1 MEQTRKNLKT
11 TSILVLL
18 FAALNLVR
26 VIVSLIFDGFGS
38 AEGATE
44 GTVLAA
50 NIIVLVVAGIC
61 LIPQVYIGLKGIK
74 VANAP
79 DSSKAHIIW
88 AMILFVIT
96 VLSLI
101 SPVIGFI
108 NKDTGSDNIGTLLA
122 LLLEGIIYFEYV
134 KYARDIAKGN

>member
-1 MEQTRKNLKT
+1 MEQTKKNLKT
-11 TSILVLL
+11 TSMLVLL
-18 FAALNLVR
+18 FAALNLIR

-38 AEGATE
+38 TEGATD
-44 GTVLAA
+44 GAVLVA
-50 NIIVLVVAGIC
+50 NIIVLVVTVIC

-79 DSSKAHIIW
+79 DSSKAHVIW

-101 SPVIGFI
+101 SPVIGLI
-108 NKDTGSDNIGTLLA
+108 KKDTGSDNVGTLLS

>member
-1 MEQTRKNLKT
+1 MEQTKKNLKT
-11 TSILVLL
+11 TSMLVLL
-18 FAALNLVR
+18 FAALTLIR

-38 AEGATE
+38 TEGATD
-44 GTVLAA
+44 GAVLVA
-50 NIIVLVVAGIC
+50 NIIVLVVTVIC

-79 DSSKAHIIW
+79 DSSKAHVIW

-101 SPVIGFI
+101 SPVIGLI
-108 NKDTGSDNIGTLLA
+108 KKDTGSDNVGTLLS

>member
-18 FAALNLVR
+18 FAVLDLVR

-38 AEGATE
+38 AEGATD
-44 GTVLAA
+44 GAVLVA
-50 NIIVLVVAGIC
+50 NIRVLSVTGIC

-101 SPVIGFI
+101 SPIIGLI
-108 NKDTGSDNIGTLLA
+108 KKDAGSDNVGTLLA
-122 LLLEGIIYFEYV
+122 LLLEGVIYFEYV

>member
-18 FAALNLVR
+18 FAVLDLVR

-38 AEGATE
+38 AEGATD
-44 GTVLAA
+44 GAVLVA
-50 NIIVLVVAGIC
+50 NIIVLSVTGIC

-101 SPVIGFI
+101 SPIIGLI
-108 NKDTGSDNIGTLLA
+108 KKDAGSDNVGTLLA
-122 LLLEGIIYFEYV
+122 LLLEGVIYFEYV